1 MIVGVYVD
9 DLIVTGAEQ
18 RDIDAFKEKTKS
30 MFRMSDLG
38 LLTYYLGIEVEQG
51 REAITLRQSSYAGKL
66 LERSGMGEC
75 RACQTPMEEKIKLS
89 KDSTAPLVD
98 ATSYRSIVG

>member
-18 RDIDAFKEKTKS
+18 RDIDAFKEKMKS

-38 LLTYYLGIEVEQG
+38 LLTYYLGIEVEQTG
-51 REAITLRQSSYAGKL
+51 NAITLRQSAYVRKL
-66 LERSGMGEC
+66 LERSGLGEC
-75 RACQTPMEEKIKLS
+75 RACQTPMEEKVKL
-89 KDSTAPLVD
+89 
-98 ATSYRSIVG
+98 